1 MAYTLNIDLDDISN
15 LYMTYHELL
24 TLKLNQDDPSKVDTS
39 NVHEYFGKLYKYYTG
54 LCNVYKSYAVSIPAK
69 ADDLNETIQELQ
81 SEFDEILNKANEIF
95 GENEKIGK
103 DFLNI
108 DNLEPDNI
116 EKLLIGADS
125 SAVYKKIS
133 HELKKM
139 GAKTS
144 SINFLKKYIKINPDK
159 YRGCIIIAAHYTQ
172 KGEFRKAIS
181 YLEHHNQYCATNPK
195 VYVKLGLLYSFLDR
209 YDYFEERVSNF
220 QKALELD
227 PKNEEA
233 LRYLAITCRNAGENQ
248 KSVDYYEKLM
258 EINPS
263 RGDYFSYGCEKLKFG
278 DFETGLK
285 YWHYRFS
292 KEYNP
297 ASYPDITKPQ
307 WDYANTD
314 LSDKTLFIQ
323 SEQGYGDSIQF
334 LRYVPM
340 IKAKKIILRV
350 PECLRELF
358 ELNLQGF
365 KHIEITGKAFSAE
378 EAEFDYHLPFC
389 SVMNVFNTRI
399 DNIPNSEG
407 YISANETKIKI
418 YKEGFFN
425 NDLLKIGIAWKGKH
439 NGDNYR
445 DIPLEVFHPLTLIK
459 NARVYSLQKN
469 GEEEFQESIL
479 SGFDIRDLG
488 STFENFSDT
497 AAAIANLDVVITGDN
512 VVANLVGAM
521 GKKTILLVQKDAD
534 WRWFLDRED
543 SPWYKSFTII
553 RKDYQKQPWDVLM
566 AKAIELLNI

>member
-24 TLKLNQDDPSKVDTS
+24 ILKFNQDDPSKVDTT
-39 NVHEYFGKLYKYYTG
+39 NVHEYFGKLYKYYRG
-54 LCNVYKSYAVSIPAK
+54 LCNIYQSYAISIPAK
-69 ADDLNETIQELQ
+69 AEDLNETIQELQ
-81 SEFDEILNKANEIF
+81 SEFDEILNKANTTLAI
-95 GENEKIGK
+95 KI
-103 DFLNI
+103 DVSNV
-108 DNLEPDNI
+108 DTLEPDSI
-116 EKLLIGADS
+116 ESLLMNADS

-133 HELKKM
+133 HELKKI

-144 SINFLKKYIKINPDK
+144 SINFLKKYLKTNPDK
-159 YRGCIIIAAHYTQ
+159 YRCYLIIAEHCTR

-181 YLEHHNQYCATNPK
+181 YLEQHKQYCATNTK
-195 VYVKLGLLYSFLDR
+195 VYAKLGLLYSFLDR
-209 YDYFEERVSNF
+209 YDYFEERISNF
-220 QKALELD
+220 QKALELN

-233 LRYLAITCRNAGENQ
+233 LRYLAITYRNAGENQ
-248 KSVDYYEKLM
+248 KSVEYYEKLI
-258 EINPS
+258 EINPNK
-263 RGDYFSYGCEKLKFG
+263 GDYFSYGCEKLKFG
-278 DFETGLK
+278 DFKTGLK

-323 SEQGYGDSIQF
+323 SEQGYGDSIQH

-340 IKAKKIILRV
+340 IKAKKIILKV
-350 PECLRELF
+350 PECLKELF
-358 ELNLQGF
+358 ELNLQEF
-365 KHIEITGKAFSAE
+365 KHIEVVGKTVTAE
-378 EAEFDYHLPFC
+378 KAEFDYHLPFC
-389 SVMNVFNTRI
+389 SVMNVFSTEI
-399 DNIPNSEG
+399 DNIPSPEG
-407 YISANETKIKI
+407 YIKASEAKVKI

-425 NDLLKIGIAWKGKH
+425 NDLLKIGISWKGKY
-439 NGDNYR
+439 NGDKYR

-469 GEEEFQESIL
+469 GENEFQNSIL
-479 SGFDIRDLG
+479 SGFDMRDLG

-497 AAAIANLDVVITGDN
+497 AAAIANLDIVITGDN
-512 VVANLVGAM
+512 VVANLAGAM

-534 WRWFLDRED
+534 WRWFLNRED

-553 RKDYQKQPWDVLM
+553 RKDYQKQPWEVLIT
-566 AKAIELLNI
+566 KAIEYLNPA